1 MNKMKTLSW
10 LFLWAWLGT
19 YITPV
24 YAEDYKLGAV
34 NAIRVLEES
43 PQAEQAR
50 TTIEKE
56 FSPRDKQLVA
66 TQKDLKALEDKLN
79 KDSAI
84 MSESERSRL
93 ERDIINKKRD
103 LKRDQDEFREDFN
116 LRRNEEFAK
125 IQKDVLDAIQKVAKD
140 NNYDVVLSDGVLY
153 ASPKVDISN
162 LVIEYLKKQS
172 PSSSAKTESVPK
184 TESTPDTKTDKK

>member
-1 MNKMKTLSW
+1 MKIFHGLV
-10 LFLWAWLGT
+10 LVLYFLAWH
-19 YITPV
+19 TPA

-50 TTIEKE
+50 ATIEKE
-56 FSPRDKQLVA
+56 FSPRDKQLVSA
-66 TQKDLKALEDKLN
+66 QKDLKVLEDKLT

-84 MSESERSRL
+84 MSETERSKL

-116 LRRNEEFAK
+116 MRRNEEFAK
-125 IQKDVLDAIQKVAKD
+125 IQKDIVDAIQKVAKE

-162 LVIEYLKKQS
+162 IVIEYLKKQS
-172 PSSSAKTESVPK
+172 PSAAKAET
-184 TESTPDTKTDKK
+184 TPDKAPDKK

>member
-1 MNKMKTLSW
+1 MNNIKMLSR
-10 LFLWAWLGT
+10 LFLLACLGT
-19 YITPV
+19 YFTSV
-24 YAEDYKLGAV
+24 AAEDYKLGAV
-34 NAIRVLEES
+34 NAIRVLEAS

-66 TQKDLKALEDKLN
+66 AQKDLKALEDKLN

-84 MSESERSRL
+84 MSESERSKL

-125 IQKDVLDAIQKVAKD
+125 IQKNVLEAIQKVAKD

-172 PSSSAKTESVPK
+172 PGAAAKTGSAPG
-184 TESTPDTKTDKK
+184 TKTGKQ

>member
-1 MNKMKTLSW
+1 MSGLST
-10 LFLWAWLGT
+10 AR
-19 YITPV
+19 
-24 YAEDYKLGAV
+24 AEDYKLGAV

-43 PQAEQAR
+43 PQAERAR
-50 TTIEKE
+50 AAIEKE

-66 TQKDLKALEDKLN
+66 TQKELKALEDKFS
-79 KDSAI
+79 KDGAI
-84 MSESERSRL
+84 MSDTERTKM

-116 LRRNEEFAK
+116 LRRNEEFSK
-125 IQKDVLDAIQKVAKD
+125 IQKEILEAIQKVAKD

-162 LVIEYLKKQS
+162 LVIEYLKKQAGGS
-172 PSSSAKTESVPK
+172 ASSTSSS
-184 TESTPDTKTDKK
+184 TKTGAEPDKQ